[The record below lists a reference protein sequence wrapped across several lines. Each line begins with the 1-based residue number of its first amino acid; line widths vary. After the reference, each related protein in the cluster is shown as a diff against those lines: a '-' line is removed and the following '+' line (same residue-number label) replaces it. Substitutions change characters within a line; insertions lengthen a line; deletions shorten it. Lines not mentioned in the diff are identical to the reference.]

1 MIFEIDTLLLSLLSI
16 MRKDGLAK
24 RGFELYELVW
34 IKIPS
39 GGIAE
44 KPKNRSIRI
53 ITASTSLCLSEF
65 VFFCLL
71 VIHEVNSSGNDMV
84 KRSSFISNNEYC
96 KYLAIIGVSYKIVK
110 VLRNMKSPERNRTS
124 LLKIGYEYHNYS
136 EHDPNPSIQIPNGIR
151 TSSQISDSW
160 QTRFFSK

>member
-1 MIFEIDTLLLSLLSI
+1 MSGKKRRKCCCMIFEIDTLLLSLLSI

-96 KYLAIIGVSYKIVK
+96 KDLAIIGVSYKIVK
-110 VLRNMKSPERNRTS
+110 VLRNIKSPERN
-124 LLKIGYEYHNYS
+124 NYS
-136 EHDPNPSIQIPNGIR
+136 EHDPNTLQSKFQTELERRVKFLIR
-151 TSSQISDSW
+151 D
-160 QTRFFSK
+160 